1 MINGRQIIVSEY
13 CPEWANHFSAEAAV
27 LAARLGKH
35 LVATH
40 HIGSTAVP
48 GLAAKPII
56 DILLEVIT
64 HDSSDI
70 TSALCASGYQAR
82 GENGMPGRR
91 YYTKGLQGRRTHHVH
106 AFIQGSPD
114 IIRHLAFRDYLRKYP
129 DIRDSYAVVKYA
141 AQRDCRGES
150 NVYCELKKAFVQAHQ
165 QRALALYPF

>member
-1 MINGRQIIVSEY
+1 M
-13 CPEWANHFSAEAAV
+13 

-35 LVATH
+35 LVAIH

-106 AFIQGSPD
+106 ALSRAVQISSGIWRFGIIYENIQTSATAM
-114 IIRHLAFRDYLRKYP
+114 R
-129 DIRDSYAVVKYA
+129 
-141 AQRDCRGES
+141 Q
-150 NVYCELKKAFVQAHQ
+150 
-165 QRALALYPF
+165 